1 MQPCSLI
8 VADPNTLMLQALAEL
23 FERDRRFTLVATSK
37 TAEGFLE
44 TCLRVPVDIGIVEW
58 TIPQLGAERLLG
70 ILRDRP
76 DAPRII
82 VYAAS
87 NDAEVPRRA
96 MAAGAAGFCN
106 RDLPQ
111 DQLLDMA
118 ATVAKGRMVFPY
130 VDVRSLKRDPRESL
144 TEREK
149 TMLAALARG
158 RTNTELAADLG
169 ISINT
174 VKFHLRNLYEK
185 LGFETARR
193 PSPSTIR
200 AKLDGRGLIAMRRL
214 VDLAARE

>member
-1 MQPCSLI
+1 MQRFSLI
-8 VADPNTLMLQALAEL
+8 VADSNTLMLQALAEL

-44 TCLRVPVDIGIVEW
+44 TCLRVPVDVGLVEW

-87 NDAEVPRRA
+87 NDGEVPRRA

-149 TMLAALARG
+149 AMLAALARG

-185 LGFETARR
+185 LGLRNRSQAIAFFYSSET
-193 PSPSTIR
+193 
-200 AKLDGRGLIAMRRL
+200 
-214 VDLAARE
+214 